1 MVLGHATRLL
11 LYSTLLLGSAGCCVA
26 TVEDDP
32 VLGIIPV
39 SALAPSASCDRI
51 SEIQEQLQGQL
62 TAQDIQRIEGPEQH
76 MPLTPSGKF
85 RLAVINVSDPFA
97 IGTTALD
104 AEISNVTSKSTSA
117 FGNGAAGFGRRFGM
131 SMADEASSEFFA
143 TFLVS
148 SIFHQDPHYHRDPG
162 AGAGRRIGYALSRVV
177 ISRSDFG
184 KPMFNYAEVLG
195 TTAAATF
202 EDSYHF
208 ERDQSPGA
216 TSQRIFVSIGSDAA
230 WNLLT
235 EFLPD
240 VAKHVNP
247 RLILL
252 RRLAE
257 RAAQQNSP

>member
-1 MVLGHATRLL
+1 MML
-11 LYSTLLLGSAGCCVA
+11 SSAGLWGA
-26 TVEDDP
+26 GPEDDFAP
-32 VLGIIPV
+32 AAIPI
-39 SALAPSASCDRI
+39 SALSPSDSCDRI
-51 SEIQEQLQGQL
+51 AELEEQLQGRL
-62 TAQDIQRIEGPEQH
+62 TSSDLQRIEGPEQH
-76 MPLTPSGKF
+76 LPLTPSGKF
-85 RLAVINVSDPFA
+85 RLALVNFSDPFT

-104 AEISNVTSKSTSA
+104 AEISNATSKPTSA
-117 FGNGAAGFGRRFGM
+117 FGNGAAGFGRRFAM
-131 SMADEASSEFFA
+131 SMADDASSEFFQ

-162 AGAGRRIGYALSRVV
+162 ASTPKRIGYALSRVLV
-177 ISRSDFG
+177 SRSDFG

-195 TTAAATF
+195 TTAASIFA
-202 EDSYHF
+202 DSYHF
-208 ERDQSPGA
+208 ERDQGPGA
-216 TSQRIFVSIGSDAA
+216 TSQRIVVSIGSDAA

-257 RAAQQNSP
+257 RAAEQH